1 MWQLQEAKNRL
12 CQLVDEVQKKGPQVI
27 TRRGIEVAVLLSYS
41 DFLKLK
47 GKKANE
53 KKSSLAEFLMAS
65 PLAGSGIKI
74 ERDKSLG
81 REIEL

>member
-27 TRRGIEVAVLLSYS
+27 TRRGTEIAVLISYS
-41 DFLKLK
+41 DYLKLR
-47 GKKANE
+47 GKKTTGQ
-53 KKSSLAEFLMAS
+53 KQKLSEFLAAS
-65 PLAGSGIKI
+65 PLVGSGIKI

-81 REIEL
+81 RTIEL

>member
-27 TRRGIEVAVLLSYS
+27 TRRGTEIAVLISYS
-41 DFLKLK
+41 DYLKLK
-47 GKKANE
+47 GKKTTGQ
-53 KKSSLAEFLMAS
+53 KQSLSEFLAAS

-81 REIEL
+81 RTIEL

>member
-27 TRRGIEVAVLLSYS
+27 TRRGTEVAVLLSYN

-47 GKKANE
+47 GKKVNE
-53 KKSSLAEFLMAS
+53 KKQSLAEFLMAS